1 MADLIINSPGG
12 LVHATVRQR
21 QETYYLVTED
31 NINSIK
37 SKSIL
42 ADIFVFI
49 SSLAW
54 GAYFSVITTIKAIP
68 TPKDENDPA
77 YKILTPLTTI
87 ENVFFVGGIIFT
99 LLTIWMFYQSFDQI
113 KKIKTD
119 GQISL
124 PNTQQETPTA

>member
-1 MADLIINSPGG
+1 MADLNITSTDG
-12 LVHATVRQR
+12 LVLTTVRQR

-31 NINSIK
+31 NLNSIK

-68 TPKDENDPA
+68 IPKDANDPA
-77 YKILTPLTTI
+77 YKILTPLSAL
-87 ENVFFVGGIIFT
+87 ENIFLIAGIIFS

-113 KKIKTD
+113 KKIKTGEQVNVASG
-119 GQISL
+119 GQ
-124 PNTQQETPTA
+124 

>member
-12 LVHATVRQR
+12 LVHATVKQR

-31 NINSIK
+31 NISSIK

-68 TPKDENDPA
+68 VPKDENDPVN
-77 YKILTPLTTI
+77 KILSPLIVI
-87 ENVFFVGGIIFT
+87 ENIFLISGILFS
-99 LLTIWMFYQSFDQI
+99 LLTMLLFYQSFDQI

-119 GQISL
+119 GKIYL
-124 PNTQQETPTA
+124 PNTVQNISSK